1 MFEKVGNRKVASDEG
16 FSIELLGRHDLVYQ
30 EHGKSLKFYVEDWKP
45 KADILVDTNGVKTI
59 GQMETSVTLSPQDM
73 LRIVSNITGAL
84 NFLGLS
90 VCVHEPTAHGKQGG
104 PALEQVV
111 VLVPVRPKRLAKRIW
126 AGVVSVLVLTYIGD
140 SLWFRVRLIHP
151 KPADPLESFTGP
163 RVLAIPEKGN
173 KTSYEI
179 DQQNPEQTVTC
190 AHSWFPHS
198 GYRPCWYVKPRLN
211 QPIPM

>member
-1 MFEKVGNRKVASDEG
+1 MTVSVSPRKVITRTAQAV
-16 FSIELLGRHDLVYQ
+16 IAVLL
-30 EHGKSLKFYVEDWKP
+30 
-45 KADILVDTNGVKTI
+45 
-59 GQMETSVTLSPQDM
+59 
-73 LRIVSNITGAL
+73 
-84 NFLGLS
+84 
-90 VCVHEPTAHGKQGG
+90 
-104 PALEQVV
+104 
-111 VLVPVRPKRLAKRIW
+111 LA
-126 AGVVSVLVLTYIGD
+126 YIGD
-140 SLWFRVRLIHP
+140 SLWFRVRMIHP

-190 AHSWFPHS
+190 AHSWFPHA